1 MEQRRGLGPGSIR
14 VGRFIGRLGVVGM
27 PAVGVG
33 LRLAERVVRRH
44 VARLEAEG
52 WLARQV
58 AIRGEGPLIWLTGS
72 GQAGVGLGELA
83 AVRAPAAFSRQTMH
97 SVQVA
102 WVAAELER
110 GGVGWLAV
118 RELALDRER
127 WQVPIANERGGTS
140 RRLPDLVAR
149 PQDISRRP
157 VAIVLERHSPHHHKR
172 QHAALVGWQAA
183 IASGRYAQ
191 VRYQTAPNAASG
203 LTRLAREIGLT
214 APQFVVEQR
223 VNADQLVTSPPT
235 GEPDLVT
242 STDAQRPPAPLI
254 APPSP
259 PPTANVNLDPPEPQE
274 LADTPPPPAV
284 APRSADEVLRELL
297 GDPNPRPRR
306 RWRRRP

>member
-14 VGRFIGRLGVVGM
+14 VGRFVGRLGVVGM

-33 LRLAERVVRRH
+33 LGLAERVVRRH
-44 VARLEAEG
+44 VARLEAAG

-58 AIRGEGPLIWLTGS
+58 AIRGEGSLVWLTGLGLS
-72 GQAGVGLGELA
+72 GVGLGELA

-97 SVQVA
+97 SVGVA
-102 WVAAELER
+102 WVAAELQR

-127 WQVPIANERGGTS
+127 WQVQIANDRGGTS
-140 RRLPDLVAR
+140 PRLPDLVAW
-149 PQDISRRP
+149 PQNISRQP
-157 VAIVLERHSPHHHKR
+157 VAIIVDRGQLNKARQRVALE
-172 QHAALVGWQAA
+172 GWRAA

-203 LTRLAREIGLT
+203 LIRLAREIGLT
-214 APQFVVEQR
+214 APQFGVEQR
-223 VNADQLVTSPPT
+223 LTADQLLTPPPT
-235 GEPDLVT
+235 GEPDAAT
-242 STDAQRPPAPLI
+242 SADAQRPPAPLI
-254 APPSP
+254 APPP
-259 PPTANVNLDPPEPQE
+259 PPSTANLDPYSPEP
-274 LADTPPPPAV
+274 ADTSPPPAV